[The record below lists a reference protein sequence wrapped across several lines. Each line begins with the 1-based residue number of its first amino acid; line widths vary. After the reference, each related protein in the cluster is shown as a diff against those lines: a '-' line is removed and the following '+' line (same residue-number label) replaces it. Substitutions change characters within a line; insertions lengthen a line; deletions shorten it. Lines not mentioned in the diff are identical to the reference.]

1 MNIIIAGAGKTGV
14 TLAKKLTTEGHD
26 LTIIDSRQEPLEQV
40 MERFDVM
47 TLQGNCASMPTLLQA
62 NIKKC
67 DLLVALTGADEINL
81 LCCMTARASNH
92 NIHTIA
98 RIRNPEYSTQIYEMR
113 DSFALSMTVNPE
125 KRAAMEI
132 ERLLKYPGF
141 LRRDTFA
148 KGRVEIVELRIDAQ
162 SRLCNVSL
170 HDLNSIVKC
179 QVLVCAVSRNG
190 SVVIPRGEFTLQE
203 GDHIYVTAAANNLT
217 ILLRNLGIITHKV
230 KKVLL
235 CGGGRVSYYLA
246 KQLERNNIQ
255 VQLIEQNRERCVTL
269 SSLLPNTNVICGDAS
284 NQFLLESEG
293 LDTSDALVS
302 MTGLD
307 EMNIIISLLGVKNKV
322 PQVITKVDHT
332 ENSGLL
338 DSLSIGSVVC
348 PKEICCNTIVRYIR
362 AMQNKTG
369 AALTMH
375 SIADGQAEAMEF
387 RVDEHTLHCNEP
399 LKKLSIKKDVL
410 IACITH
416 GSNTEIPNGDSSF
429 ATGDTVIVI
438 ATSGTSIYQLNDV
451 FSS

>member
-1 MNIIIAGAGKTGV
+1 MKIIIAGAGKTGV
-14 TLAKKLTTEGHD
+14 TLAKKLTAEGHD
-26 LTIIDSRQEPLEQV
+26 LTMIDVRQDPLEQV
-40 MERFDVM
+40 LERYDVM
-47 TLQGNCASMPTLLQA
+47 TLQGNCATKQTLEQA
-62 NIKKC
+62 GIKKC
-67 DLLVALTGADEINL
+67 DMLVALTGADEINL
-81 LCCMTARASNH
+81 LCCMTAHAANP

-98 RIRNPEYSTQIYEMR
+98 RIRNPEYSSQIIEMR
-113 DSFALSMTVNPE
+113 DTFALSLTVNPE

-132 ERLLKYPGF
+132 ERLLRYPGF

-148 KGRVEIVELRIDAQ
+148 KGRVEIVELRIDET

-170 HDLNSIVKC
+170 NDMNSIVNC
-179 QVLVCAVSRNG
+179 QVLVCAVSRG
-190 SVVIPRGEFTLQE
+190 GEVVIPRGDFVLKN

-230 KKVLL
+230 NKILL

-246 KQLERNNIQ
+246 NLLEKHNIQ
-255 VQLIEQNRERCVTL
+255 VQLIEQDRQRCEEL
-269 SSLLPNTNVICGDAS
+269 SALLPNTGIICGDAS

-293 LDTSDALVS
+293 LESSDALVS

-307 EMNIIISLLGVKNKV
+307 EMNIIISLYGMNSNV

-332 ENSGLL
+332 DNSKLL
-338 DSLSIGSVVC
+338 DSLSLGSVVC
-348 PKEICCNTIVRYIR
+348 PKEICCNTIVRFIR

-387 RVDEHTLHCNEP
+387 RVDEHTLHCDEP
-399 LKKLSIKKDVL
+399 LKKLSFKKNVL

-416 GSNTEIPNGDSSF
+416 GSNTEIPNGDSAFSL
-429 ATGDTVIVI
+429 GDSVIVV
-438 ATSGTSIYQLNDV
+438 ATAGTTIHQFNDV
-451 FSS
+451 FSN